1 MPIWEALV
9 ILLLILLNGL
19 LAMSELALVSSRRSR
34 LRRLAEDGNAGAGIA
49 LGLLE
54 HPARFLATVQIG
66 ITLVGIV
73 AGALGGATLAKP
85 LARLFAELPMLAP
98 HAEGVAIATVVVAIT
113 YLSLVI
119 GELVPK
125 RVALRHPER
134 VAVRVAGP
142 MRLLSRIGA
151 PAVWLLGAST
161 DLLVRLIGLRGGR
174 DEAVTEDEVKA
185 LITEGTRAGVFAP
198 LEKQMIDGVLR
209 LADRSVRATMTPRA
223 ALAWLD
229 LGDPP
234 ALLRDK
240 IGRAH
245 HSWLLVCRG
254 DIDNLVGVVALRDL
268 AERALHGAPLDLEQ
282 AMVKPLIVHES
293 LPVLRLLDMFR
304 AAPANLAVVVD
315 EYGSVEGIVTAT
327 DILEAIAGAIPE
339 RGGAEQPEAQARED
353 GSWLIDGMMPVDEF
367 EDLVGLRGLRN
378 TGDFDTVGGFA
389 LWQLG
394 RLPRAGDEF
403 DWRGWHFEIVD
414 MDGRRIDKLIAVPSD
429 AAAAAREEPTT

>member
-9 ILLLILLNGL
+9 VLLLILLNGL

-34 LRRLAEDGNAGAGIA
+34 LQRLADDGNAGAGIA
-49 LGLLE
+49 LGLLD
-54 HPARFLATVQIG
+54 HPARFLATVQVG
-66 ITLVGIV
+66 ITLIGIV
-73 AGALGGATLAKP
+73 AGAFGGATLAQP
-85 LARLFAELPMLAP
+85 LARLFGGVPLLAP
-98 HAEGVAIATVVVAIT
+98 HAEGAAIATVVIAIT

-134 VAVRVAGP
+134 VAIRIAGP
-142 MRLLSRIGA
+142 MRLLSKLGA

-161 DLLVRLIGLRGGR
+161 ELLARLIGLRGGR
-174 DEAVTEDEVKA
+174 DETVTEDEVKA
-185 LITEGTRAGVFAP
+185 LISEGARAGVFAP

-234 ALLRDK
+234 ELLRDK
-240 IGRAH
+240 LGQAH
-245 HSWLLVCRG
+245 HSRLLVCRS
-254 DIDNLVGVVALRDL
+254 DIDDLVGVVALRDL
-268 AERALHGAPLDLEQ
+268 AERAWKGAPLDLEA

-293 LPVLRLLDMFR
+293 LSVLRLLDMFR
-304 AAPANLAVVVD
+304 TAPVNLAVVVD

-339 RGGAEQPEAQARED
+339 RGGVDQPAAQARAD

-367 EDLVGLRGLRN
+367 EDRVGLRGLRDS
-378 TGDFDTVGGFA
+378 GDFDTVGGFA

-394 RLPRAGDEF
+394 RLPQAGDGF

-414 MDGRRIDKLIAVPSD
+414 MDGRRIDKLM
-429 AAAAAREEPTT
+429 AAPAEAGIAAREEPTT